1 MNKPDPRRSQPRPVP
16 APSPHPGSSPAAGS
30 APGSASGPSGGASPA
45 GPAPANGPR
54 LDVNMHDLLKEMI
67 AKRASDLHLTAGVP
81 PMFRVDGQLLPSQ
94 YQPLKPDTCEKLAY
108 SVLTEEQRKRF
119 EMSRELDVS
128 FGIPGLSRFRANIFL
143 QRGVVTVAIRQIPY
157 NVQTVDQLGLPKTIV
172 EFARR
177 PKGLVLVTGPTGSG
191 KSTTLAALINLIN
204 EERRGHIM
212 TIEDPIEFVHQ
223 HKKCIVNQR
232 EINADTSSFANALKY
247 VLRQDPDVIML
258 GEMRDLETIAAALTI
273 AETGHLVFAT
283 LHTNSTFE
291 GVNRIVD
298 VFPPQ
303 QHAQVLSQLAFVLE
317 GVVAQQ
323 LLPRARGGG
332 RVLVPEIL
340 VCTPAVK
347 AVIREGKTHQ
357 IYTLMQAGAKF
368 GMQTMNQALFSAFA
382 NRLISY
388 DDAMGR
394 SFDPQELQQM
404 IAKSGLRAA

>member
-1 MNKPDPRRSQPRPVP
+1 MTNPQNPLRPDAPASQ
-16 APSPHPGSSPAAGS
+16 
-30 APGSASGPSGGASPA
+30 APGSPPG
-45 GPAPANGPR
+45 ANGPEKTAN
-54 LDVNMHDLLKEMI
+54 VNMHDLLKEMI
-67 AKRASDLHLTAGVP
+67 TKKASDLHLTAGVP

-94 YQPLKPDTCEKLAY
+94 YQPLRPEGCERLSY

-119 EMSRELDVS
+119 EMNRELDVS

-143 QRGVVTVAIRQIPY
+143 QRGVVSMAIRQIPY
-157 NVQTVDQLGLPKTIV
+157 NVQTVTQLGLPKTIID
-172 EFARR
+172 FARK

-204 EERRGHIM
+204 EERRGHII

-223 HKKCIVNQR
+223 HKRCIVNQR
-232 EINADTSSFANALKY
+232 EINADTSGFGNALKY

-258 GEMRDLETIAAALTI
+258 GEMRDLETISAALTI

-291 GVNRIVD
+291 GVNRMVD

-303 QHAQVLSQLAFVLE
+303 QQNQVLSQLAFVLE

-323 LLPRARGGG
+323 LLPKARGTG
-332 RVLVPEIL
+332 RVLIPEIL
-340 VCTPAVK
+340 ICTPAIK

-357 IYTLMQAGAKF
+357 IYTLMQAGMKH
-368 GMQTMNQALFSAFA
+368 GMQTMNQALFSAYA
-382 NRLISY
+382 NRLIAL
-388 DDAMGR
+388 DEAMGR
-394 SFDPQELQQM
+394 SFDPQELSQM
-404 IAKSGLRAA
+404 IAKSGLKAA